1 MPPRA
6 RTTSPGLTVLIA
18 VAALGVLFGALLR
31 NAWLEDMEWKS
42 DERRMFD
49 DALRVARGEPLPWV
63 GMRSGVGTANPG
75 MSLWIFAA
83 LVRLGDVETPIGLAR
98 AVVVMNTLALAL
110 LALFAATR
118 RDEDEREA
126 WLWATTLACVS
137 PSGVQLQRKI
147 WAQSVLPL
155 LSLATLTAWWYRRR
169 RAGAFGW
176 GLIGACL
183 GQIHMSGFFW
193 AAALAGYT
201 ALAERGAPREDG
213 SRTRWGS
220 WLAGSVAGAGP
231 LLPWARL
238 ALLQPGGSPTTY
250 LFEPLHLGFWR
261 HAVIDAAGAGTYFS
275 LGRGNFG
282 ALLREPI
289 IAGVPSCAVAAVQL
303 TAVALTALAVAGGL
317 RALAR
322 APGWRARLFGGGPTR
337 LLQNTALLAYGGLI
351 TASAIRFRPHYLLVL
366 FPLVQL
372 ALARAALAHPKGR
385 RILAGLVAAQALLA
399 AAFILQVHVRGGAP
413 GGDYGVSYRSQ
424 GR

>member
-1 MPPRA
+1 
-6 RTTSPGLTVLIA
+6 V
-18 VAALGVLFGALLR
+18 LGVLFGALLR

-42 DERRMFD
+42 DEQRMFD
-49 DALRVARGEPLPWV
+49 DALRVARGAPWPWV

-75 MSLWIFAA
+75 LSVWIFVA
-83 LVRLGDVETPIGLAR
+83 LARIGDVETPTGLAR
-98 AVVVMNTLALAL
+98 AVAVMNTLALAL

-118 RDEDEREA
+118 REEGEREA
-126 WLWATTLACVS
+126 WLWATALACVS

-155 LSLATLTAWWYRRR
+155 LSLATLTAWWHRRR

-176 GLIGACL
+176 GLMGACL

-201 ALAERGAPREDG
+201 ALAERGAPREDA
-213 SRTRWGS
+213 SRTRWGA
-220 WLAGSVAGAGP
+220 WLAGSAAGAWP

-238 ALLQPGGSPTTY
+238 ALLQPGGAPTTY

-275 LGRGNFG
+275 LGRGNYA
-282 ALLREPI
+282 ALLREPV
-289 IAGVPSCAVAAVQL
+289 IAGLPSYALLAVQL
-303 TAVALTALAVAGGL
+303 TAVALTALALTSGL
-317 RALAR
+317 RSLAR
-322 APGWRARLFGGGPTR
+322 APGWRARLFDGGNTR
-337 LLQNTALLAYGGLI
+337 LLQNAALVGYGGLI
-351 TASAIRFRPHYLLVL
+351 TAAAIRFRPHYLLVL
-366 FPLVQL
+366 FPLIHL

-385 RILAGLVAAQALLA
+385 RILAGLIAAQALLA
-399 AAFILQVHVRGGAP
+399 AAFLLQVHVHGGAP